1 MDFCLMSEIKGLIM
15 KPYIP
20 EELPLKKLDY
30 NPFIKLI
37 GKANR
42 ALARYDGLLL
52 SIPNPTILLSPLK
65 DQEAV
70 LSSKIEGTQATLE
83 EVYKFEAGEKIMPE
97 NKKYDIQE
105 IINYR
110 KATNFAVEE
119 LKKIPLSL
127 RMLRNIHS
135 ILLNSVR
142 GQNKDR
148 GNFRT
153 IQNWIGKPGATI
165 ENAIYVP
172 PPPDLILNKLS
183 NLEKYLHTNNED
195 CIIQMA
201 IIHAQFELIHPF
213 LDGNGRIGRIIIPI
227 FLYSKK
233 VLSLPVFYLSSYLE
247 KNRELYYQNL
257 LSISKE
263 GKWEKWIKFFLEAVF
278 KQSNENINKAKEI
291 LNLFESMQERIYN
304 STHSPNIMKIL
315 DAIFNHPIFTS
326 KDFITYTEINP
337 KTSYRILKQLKENG
351 IIYSDEKLRKQT
363 YYFTELLRIVT

>member
-1 MDFCLMSEIKGLIM
+1 M

-20 EELPLKKLDY
+20 EELPLKNLDY

-83 EVYKFEAGEKIMPE
+83 EVYKFEAGEKIIPE
-97 NKKYDIQE
+97 NKKSDIQE

-110 KATNFAVEE
+110 NATNFAVEE

-153 IQNWIGKPGATI
+153 IQNWIGKPGAMI
-165 ENAIYVP
+165 ENATYVP
-172 PPPDLILNKLS
+172 PPPDILMDKLS
-183 NLEKYLHTNNED
+183 NLENYIHTEED
-195 CIIQMA
+195 DSIIQLA
-201 IIHAQFELIHPF
+201 IIHAQFEMIHPF
-213 LDGNGRIGRIIIPI
+213 IDGNGRIGRIIIPI
-227 FLYSKK
+227 FLYTKN
-233 VLSLPVFYLSSYLE
+233 VLSLPMLYISSFLE
-247 KNRELYYQNL
+247 KNRELYYKNL
-257 LSISKE
+257 LSISKY
-263 GKWEKWIKFFLEAVF
+263 GKWENWIKFFLEAVF
-278 KQSNENINKAKEI
+278 ERSNENIEKAKKI
-291 LNLFESMQERIYN
+291 LELFERTQEKIYN

-315 DAIFNHPIFTS
+315 NSLFNHPIFKS
-326 KDFITYTEINP
+326 KDFISYTEINP
-337 KTSYRILKQLKENG
+337 KTSYRILKQLKENK
-351 IIYSDEKLRKQT
+351 IIYSDEKSRKQT
-363 YYFTELLRIVT
+363 YYFTDLLKIVK